1 MPRFQSCYAGIAPR
15 GVNTFDQIAEVCSA
29 LVVVRAAT
37 APGSCV
43 PCKANPFNFL
53 CSCKGARKSGVCSHI
68 LLVTHEEMKCQPKS
82 KRNPLCNLHHMMGKI
97 SGAKKSSHRPK
108 TVKHCLLPEDS
119 SDEEE
124 APAPK
129 KLKW

>member
-1 MPRFQSCYAGIAPR
+1 
-15 GVNTFDQIAEVCSA
+15 
-29 LVVVRAAT
+29 
-37 APGSCV
+37 
-43 PCKANPFNFL
+43 
-53 CSCKGARKSGVCSHI
+53 
-68 LLVTHEEMKCQPKS
+68 MKCQPKS

-97 SGAKKSSHRPK
+97 SGAKKGVGNPK
-108 TVKHCLLPEDS
+108 TVKHCLIPEDS